1 MKPPAAPPVAASHVA
16 ALPCPPARRG
26 LLLAAIAVASLAGG
40 CARLQHVGI
49 VDQRT
54 FDPRA
59 GLPPQP
65 HLPPAPPARP
75 GPGPLITIAAGT
87 PEDQWRAPLK
97 QAVRAALARKP
108 NVLFE
113 LRQVVPAAGSVEATA
128 QGGEAAAH
136 ALLGPLAQA
145 IVDDGAAI
153 AQVQLGAAS
162 EPMAPGGKGAV
173 RIYLH

>member
-1 MKPPAAPPVAASHVA
+1 MMVRRSPVRPFRP
-16 ALPCPPARRG
+16 LG
-26 LLLAAIAVASLAGG
+26 LLPTLALATICLISG

-54 FDPRA
+54 FDPKA

-65 HLPPAPPARP
+65 HLPPAPPGRP
-75 GPGPLITIAAGT
+75 GPGPLITIEAGT
-87 PEDQWRAPLK
+87 APDQWRAPLK
-97 QAVRAALARKP
+97 QAVQAALARKP

-113 LRQVVPAAGSVEATA
+113 LRQTVPAAGSVDATVA
-128 QGGEAAAH
+128 GGERAAH
-136 ALLGPLAQA
+136 ALLGPVAQA

-153 AQVQLGAAS
+153 AQVQVGAAS
-162 EPMAPGGKGAV
+162 EPLPPGSQGAV